1 MDPARL
7 RAAYEQVKRELLAE
21 RTPDGHWVGELS
33 SSALAT
39 ATAVS
44 ALAVVRRAQSPKSQV
59 QSPKSDAA
67 STLDLGPGTLDSLI
81 SRGVAYLVTQQNPDG
96 GFGDTDLSHS
106 NIATTYLVVAALHL
120 AGVSDDHSALLARA
134 NAYIDSKGRL
144 AGLRERYGI
153 DKTFVVPIMTNLAL
167 AGLLDW
173 RAIDPL
179 PFELACVPQSWYRF
193 VGMPVVS
200 YAIPALVAIGQAR
213 YHHAPPRNPI
223 TRLVRWLSIT
233 RSLKVLR
240 RMQPDSGGYLEAAP
254 LTSFV
259 VMSLASIHS
268 SPHAPRE
275 DRITRSVMTT
285 MDDVIREG
293 VKFLAASNRPD
304 GSWPIDTNLATW
316 NTTLAINALAGAG
329 EDVAELLLPP
339 VKAAGAVGNALRGV
353 PGSAT
358 DDDPAA
364 DSGRGASGACV
375 PTQSVGT
382 SVLDWLL
389 SCQHTKRHP
398 FTGADPG
405 GFGWSDLSGAVPDAD
420 DTPGVLLALST
431 FHHSADDPDQLPF
444 AIHYAASWLI
454 GLQNRDRGWPTFC
467 RGWGKLPFDRS
478 GTDLTA
484 HVVRSLVSSR
494 EAVSTWEQLSDRS
507 LINYEEGLE
516 PRSCPVS
523 RVENAISSG
532 LEFNRRRQH
541 PDGSWSPLWFGNQDH
556 SQEDNP
562 VYGTAK
568 VLMAYRDLGLMDSPE
583 ARRGV
588 AWLVA
593 NQNAD
598 GGWGSGV
605 WGKVRSAECGVRNEG
620 TAVTAK
626 PLAAAGVESGRG
638 VTGLGE
644 VGRSAM
650 STAYSVP
657 STQYSE
663 PEATRRT
670 TNDVHGGLPQG
681 ADAPRSPMDATR
693 SPFSPQSEIRNPQLV
708 SSVEETALAVEA
720 LLAAC
725 QRNTTE
731 GVPYSALNPEPRT
744 RNPEPRN
751 ATEGFPYSAIDA
763 PLEKGLTWLALRV
776 ERGEHRQ
783 PAPIG
788 FYFAKLWYYERLYPL
803 TFTVAALGRACR
815 QFDRR
820 PSADLADSATPAS
833 TGTTPWTTAAP

>member
-1 MDPARL
+1 MDRL

-44 ALAVVRRAQSPKSQV
+44 ALAEVRKV
-59 QSPKSDAA
+59 QSLKPKVQGQGGSAVA

-81 SRGVAYLVTQQNPDG
+81 ARGVTYLASQQNPDG

-120 AGVSDDHSALLARA
+120 ADVADRHPDLLARA
-134 NAYIDSKGRL
+134 NAYIDRKGRL
-144 AGLRERYGI
+144 AALRERYGI

-173 RAIDPL
+173 REIDPL
-179 PFELACVPQSWYRF
+179 PFELACVPQSLYRF

-213 YHHAPPRNPI
+213 YFHAPPRNPL

-233 RSLKVLR
+233 RSLQVLR
-240 RMQPDSGGYLEAAP
+240 RMQPDSGGYLEATP
-254 LTSFV
+254 LTAFV
-259 VMSLASIHS
+259 VMSLASIQCG
-268 SPHAPRE
+268 PLAPRVDNAAD
-275 DRITRSVMTT
+275 DRETSMNPVRPAAFYGNSRSELPTLPRSIAN
-285 MDDVIREG
+285 DVILEG
-293 VKFLAASNRPD
+293 VKFLAASIRPD

-316 NTTLAINALAGAG
+316 NTTLAMNALAGAG
-329 EDVAELLLPP
+329 EDVAELLGGNE
-339 VKAAGAVGNALRGV
+339 GAVGNALRGV
-353 PGSAT
+353 PESQEV
-358 DDDPAA
+358 PALA
-364 DSGRGASGACV
+364 NHGTAQRPF
-375 PTQSVGT
+375 PTGN
-382 SVLDWLL
+382 VLDWLL

-420 DTPGVLLALST
+420 DTAGALLALHALDPTIPSFSGRRT
-431 FHHSADDPDQLPF
+431 SIELAADHALG
-444 AIHYAASWLI
+444 WLDV
-454 GLQNRDRGWPTFC
+454 LRNRDRGWPTFC
-467 RGWGKLPFDRS
+467 RGWGRLPFDRS

-484 HVVRSLVSSR
+484 HALRAFARYQSYFEHSDLDDYGVAEPKNRGNVRSALQYLRMSQR
-494 EAVSTWEQLSDRS
+494 AE
-507 LINYEEGLE
+507 
-516 PRSCPVS
+516 
-523 RVENAISSG
+523 
-532 LEFNRRRQH
+532 
-541 PDGSWSPLWFGNQDH
+541 GSWSPLWFGNQDH
-556 SQEDNP
+556 PEEDNP

-568 VLMAYRDLGLMDSPE
+568 VLFAYRDLGMMESPE
-583 ARRGV
+583 AQRGV

-605 WGKVRSAECGVRNEG
+605 WQRAAELQNAKCKLQNANCGTVQKDQAIQADVARVQSVN
-620 TAVTAK
+620 AVTD
-626 PLAAAGVESGRG
+626 
-638 VTGLGE
+638 LGDP
-644 VGRSAM
+644 SH
-650 STAYSVP
+650 SVP
-657 STQYSE
+657 STQYLVLSTGQ
-663 PEATRRT
+663 P
-670 TNDVHGGLPQG
+670 
-681 ADAPRSPMDATR
+681 DAMPAPICNL
-693 SPFSPQSEIRNPQLV
+693 Q

-725 QRNTTE
+725 PRNATEGVRYSAPEPRTPNPEWRNATE
-731 GVPYSALNPEPRT
+731 GVPYSAPEPRT
-744 RNPEPRN
+744 LNTEPLI
-751 ATEGFPYSAIDA
+751 AAV
-763 PLEKGLTWLALRV
+763 EKGLTWLIERV

-815 QFDRR
+815 EYASR
-820 PSADLADSATPAS
+820 PNASLTLTDSAPPAS
-833 TGTTPWTTAAP
+833 IGTTPWTTAAP